1 MPASNVPAY
10 GLTIENASSTP
21 YTLTVMSWT
30 ALVFVPLIVGYQAWT
45 YWIFRKRISRAHIPV
60 DAH

>member
-1 MPASNVPAY
+1 
-10 GLTIENASSTP
+10 
-21 YTLTVMSWT
+21 MSWT

-45 YWIFRKRISRAHIPV
+45 YWIFRKRITRTQIPV